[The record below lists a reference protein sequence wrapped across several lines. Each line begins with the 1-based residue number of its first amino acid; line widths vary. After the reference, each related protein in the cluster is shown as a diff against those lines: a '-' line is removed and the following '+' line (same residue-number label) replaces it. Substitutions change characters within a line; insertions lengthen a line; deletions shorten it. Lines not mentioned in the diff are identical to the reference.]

1 MRAGGPVAEGYNSI
15 PAAAVARLP
24 IYRRVLLELLSTRV
38 TTVSSTR
45 LATLAGVN
53 AAKVRKDL
61 SYLGS
66 FGIRGVGYNV
76 EHLLYEVSREL
87 GLTHDWPVL
96 IAGLGNLGSA
106 LANYGGF
113 VERGFPVRALVDTD
127 PAKVGRMLA
136 GVPVRHL
143 DDLESIVAESRIAI
157 GIVATPAPAAQD
169 VADRMVAAGIGSILN
184 FAPVV
189 VTTGAGVSLRN
200 VDLSVELQVLSFYQR
215 RHDPGVGGAADP
227 LEPPAVAGPLAKPVA
242 PPAG

>member
-1 MRAGGPVAEGYNSI
+1 MNAGDPGADGYNSV
-15 PAAAVARLP
+15 PSAAVARLP
-24 IYRRVLLELLSTRV
+24 VYRRVLLELLSTRT

-45 LATLAGVN
+45 LAALAGVN

-76 EHLLYEVSREL
+76 EHLLHEVSREL

-113 VERGFPVRALVDTD
+113 LDRGFPVRALVDAD
-127 PAKVGRMLA
+127 PAKIGRSVA
-136 GVPVRHL
+136 GVLVRHV
-143 DDLESIVAESRIAI
+143 DELEEIVAESGIAI
-157 GIVATPAPAAQD
+157 GIVATPAAAAQD
-169 VADRMVAAGIGSILN
+169 VAERMVAAGIGSILN

-189 VTTGAGVSLRN
+189 VNTAGGVSVRN
-200 VDLSVELQVLSFYQR
+200 VDLAVELQVLSFYQR
-215 RHDPGVGGAADP
+215 RHVPGGPEDL
-227 LEPPAVAGPLAKPVA
+227 LEPREA
-242 PPAG
+242 PGRVS

>member
-1 MRAGGPVAEGYNSI
+1 MSTPGPDTSSGTDGYSSI

-24 IYRRVLLELLSTRV
+24 VYRRVLLELLSTRV
-38 TTVSSTR
+38 STVSSTR
-45 LATLAGVN
+45 LAILAGVN

-87 GLTHDWPVL
+87 GLTHDWPVV

-113 VERGFPVRALVDTD
+113 LDRGFPVRALVDTD
-127 PAKVGRMLA
+127 PAKVGSIIT

-143 DDLESIVAESRIAI
+143 DDLEEIVRQHRIAI
-157 GIVATPAPAAQD
+157 GIVATPAAAAQD
-169 VADRMVAAGIGSILN
+169 VVDRMAAAGIGSILN

-189 VTTGAGVSLRN
+189 VTTTPDTNLRN

-215 RHDPGVGGAADP
+215 RHAPGDREVSSAPAA
-227 LEPPAVAGPLAKPVA
+227 
-242 PPAG
+242 PAGGGLLAGR

>member
-1 MRAGGPVAEGYNSI
+1 MRAGDADTGGYNSI

-24 IYRRVLLELLSTRV
+24 VYRRVLLELLSTRT

-113 VERGFPVRALVDTD
+113 LERGFPVRALVDAD
-127 PAKVGRMLA
+127 PAKVGREIA
-136 GVPVRHL
+136 GVPVRHV
-143 DDLESIVAESRIAI
+143 DELEEVTSENRIAI
-157 GIVATPAPAAQD
+157 GIVATPATAAQD
-169 VADRMVAAGIGSILN
+169 VAERMISAGIGSILN

-189 VTTGAGVSLRN
+189 VNTADGVSVRN
-200 VDLSVELQVLSFYQR
+200 VDLAVELQVLSFYQR
-215 RHDPGVGGAADP
+215 RHVPGGHLPGALEDL
-227 LEPPAVAGPLAKPVA
+227 LEPGLTQARVGQT
-242 PPAG
+242 GR

>member
-1 MRAGGPVAEGYNSI
+1 MRAGDPGADGYNSI

-24 IYRRVLLELLSTRV
+24 VYRRVLLELLSTRT

-45 LATLAGVN
+45 LASLAGVN

-96 IAGLGNLGSA
+96 IVGLGNLGSA

-113 VERGFPVRALVDTD
+113 QERGFPVRALVDTD
-127 PAKVGRMLA
+127 PAKVGREVA
-136 GVPVRHL
+136 GVPVRHV
-143 DDLESIVAESRIAI
+143 DELEKIVAEGSIAI
-157 GIVATPAPAAQD
+157 GIVATPAGAAQD
-169 VADRMVAAGIGSILN
+169 VVDRLVAAGIGSILN

-189 VTTGAGVSLRN
+189 VNTADGVSVRN
-200 VDLSVELQVLSFYQR
+200 VDLAVELQVLSFYQR
-215 RHDPGVGGAADP
+215 RHVPGGLEDL
-227 LEPPAVAGPLAKPVA
+227 LEPGLSPGRVSQTGR
-242 PPAG
+242 

>member
-1 MRAGGPVAEGYNSI
+1 MVTPDPDGYTSI
-15 PAAAVARLP
+15 PPAAVARLP
-24 IYRRVLLELLSTRV
+24 VYRRVLLELLSTRV
-38 TTVSSTR
+38 STVSSTR

-87 GLTHDWPVL
+87 GLTHDWPVV

-127 PAKVGRMLA
+127 PVKVGRTIT
-136 GVPVRHL
+136 GVVVQHL
-143 DDLESIVAESRIAI
+143 DDLEKIVQQCRIAI
-157 GIVATPAPAAQD
+157 GIVATPAAAAQD
-169 VADRMVAAGIGSILN
+169 VADRMAAAGIGSILN

-189 VTTGAGVSLRN
+189 VTTAGGTNLRN
-200 VDLSVELQVLSFYQR
+200 VDLSVELQVLSFYER
-215 RHDPGVGGAADP
+215 RHTPGRPGAAP
-227 LEPPAVAGPLAKPVA
+227 VPAA
-242 PPAG
+242 PAGGGSLPGR

>member
-1 MRAGGPVAEGYNSI
+1 MRAGDPGGDGYNSI

-24 IYRRVLLELLSTRV
+24 VYRRVLLELLSTRT

-96 IAGLGNLGSA
+96 IVGLGNLGSA

-113 VERGFPVRALVDTD
+113 QERGFPVRALVDTD
-127 PAKVGRMLA
+127 PAKVGRKVA
-136 GVPVRHL
+136 GVPVRHV
-143 DDLESIVAESRIAI
+143 DELEKIVAENNIAI
-157 GIVATPAPAAQD
+157 GIVATPAGAAQD
-169 VADRMVAAGIGSILN
+169 VVDRLVAAGIGSILN

-189 VTTGAGVSLRN
+189 VNTAGGVSVRN
-200 VDLSVELQVLSFYQR
+200 VDLAVELQVLSFYQR
-215 RHDPGVGGAADP
+215 RHVPGG
-227 LEPPAVAGPLAKPVA
+227 LEDLLESGLSPGRVSQLGR
-242 PPAG
+242 

>member
-1 MRAGGPVAEGYNSI
+1 MRTGNPGADGYNSI

-24 IYRRVLLELLSTRV
+24 VYRRVLLELLSTRT

-76 EHLLYEVSREL
+76 EHLLHEVSREL

-113 VERGFPVRALVDTD
+113 MERGFPVRALVDTD
-127 PAKVGRMLA
+127 PDKVGRTIA

-143 DDLESIVAESRIAI
+143 DELEEIAVQSRIAI
-157 GIVATPAPAAQD
+157 GIVATPAAAAQV
-169 VADRMVAAGIGSILN
+169 VAERMVAAGIGSILN

-189 VTTGAGVSLRN
+189 VNTADGVSVRN
-200 VDLSVELQVLSFYQR
+200 VDLAVELQVLSFYQR
-215 RHDPGVGGAADP
+215 RHVPGGLEDL
-227 LEPPAVAGPLAKPVA
+227 LEPERA
-242 PPAG
+242 PGRVS

>member
-1 MRAGGPVAEGYNSI
+1 MSAGERGTDGYNSI

-24 IYRRVLLELLSTRV
+24 VYRRVLLELLSIRT

-45 LATLAGVN
+45 LAALAGVN

-76 EHLLYEVSREL
+76 EHLLHEVSREL

-113 VERGFPVRALVDTD
+113 RERGFPVRALVDAD
-127 PAKVGRMLA
+127 PAKVGRQVA
-136 GVPVRHL
+136 GVPVRHVNE
-143 DDLESIVAESRIAI
+143 LETIVAEGNIAI
-157 GIVATPAPAAQD
+157 GIVATPASAAQD
-169 VADRMVAAGIGSILN
+169 VVDRMVAAGIGSILN

-189 VTTGAGVSLRN
+189 VSAAEGLSVRN
-200 VDLSVELQVLSFYQR
+200 VDLAVELQVLSFYQR
-215 RHDPGVGGAADP
+215 RHVSAGPEDLLDPGMP
-227 LEPPAVAGPLAKPVA
+227 HGPL
-242 PPAG
+242 GRTGR

>member
-1 MRAGGPVAEGYNSI
+1 MRAGDPGVDDYNSI

-24 IYRRVLLELLSTRV
+24 VYRRVLLELLSTRT

-76 EHLLYEVSREL
+76 EHLFYEVSREL

-113 VERGFPVRALVDTD
+113 QERGFPVRALVDTD
-127 PAKVGRMLA
+127 PGKVGRKLA
-136 GVPVRHL
+136 GVSVRHV
-143 DDLESIVAESRIAI
+143 DELEKIVAEGSIAI
-157 GIVATPAPAAQD
+157 GIVATPAGAAQD
-169 VADRMVAAGIGSILN
+169 VVDRMVAAGIGSILN

-189 VTTGAGVSLRN
+189 VNTADGVSVRN
-200 VDLSVELQVLSFYQR
+200 VDLAVELQVLSFYQR
-215 RHDPGVGGAADP
+215 RHVPGGLEDL
-227 LEPPAVAGPLAKPVA
+227 LEPGPAPGRVPRTGR
-242 PPAG
+242 

>member
-1 MRAGGPVAEGYNSI
+1 MVTDGSGADGYNSI

-24 IYRRVLLELLSTRV
+24 VYRRVLLELLSTRT

-113 VERGFPVRALVDTD
+113 VERGYPVRALVDTD
-127 PAKVGRMLA
+127 PAKVGRVVT
-136 GVPVRHL
+136 GVEVRHL
-143 DDLESIVAESRIAI
+143 DDLEEIVAESRIAI
-157 GIVATPAPAAQD
+157 GIVATPAAAAQS

-189 VTTGAGVSLRN
+189 VSTAPGISLRN
-200 VDLSVELQVLSFYQR
+200 VDLAVELQVLSFYQR
-215 RHDPGVGGAADP
+215 RHVPAPGAI
-227 LEPPAVAGPLAKPVA
+227 LEPPPEPGRVSGAAR
-242 PPAG
+242 

>member
-1 MRAGGPVAEGYNSI
+1 MRAGGSAGDGYNSI
-15 PAAAVARLP
+15 PVAAVARLP

-45 LATLAGVN
+45 LASLAGVN

-87 GLTHDWPVL
+87 GLTHAWPVL

-127 PAKVGRMLA
+127 SAKIGRVLA
-136 GVPVRHL
+136 GVPVRPL
-143 DDLESIVAESRIAI
+143 DELEAIAVESRIAI
-157 GIVATPAPAAQD
+157 GIVATPASAAQD
-169 VADRMVAAGIGSILN
+169 VVDRMVAAGIGSILN

-189 VTTGAGVSLRN
+189 VSTTAGVSLRN
-200 VDLSVELQVLSFYQR
+200 VDLAVELQVLSFYQR
-215 RHDPGVGGAADP
+215 RHVPAGLGEL
-227 LEPPAVAGPLAKPVA
+227 LEPPPV
-242 PPAG
+242 PGRVSSPGR

>member
-1 MRAGGPVAEGYNSI
+1 MRAGGSGADGYNSI

-45 LATLAGVN
+45 LAALAGVN

-127 PAKVGRMLA
+127 PSKVSRTLA
-136 GVPVRHL
+136 GVPVRHV
-143 DDLESIVAESRIAI
+143 DELEAIVAESRIAI

-189 VTTGAGVSLRN
+189 VTTPAGISLRN
-200 VDLSVELQVLSFYQR
+200 VDLAVELQVLSFYQR
-215 RHDPGVGGAADP
+215 RHVPAGAADL
-227 LEPPAVAGPLAKPVA
+227 LEPPAVAGSVSR
-242 PPAG
+242 PAG

>member
-1 MRAGGPVAEGYNSI
+1 MRAGGSGADGYNSI

-24 IYRRVLLELLSTRV
+24 VYRRVLLELLSTRT

-113 VERGFPVRALVDTD
+113 LERGFPVRALVDAD
-127 PAKVGRMLA
+127 PAKVGRKIA
-136 GVPVRHL
+136 GVPVRHV
-143 DDLESIVAESRIAI
+143 DELEAIASENRIAI
-157 GIVATPAPAAQD
+157 GIVATPAVAAQD
-169 VADRMVAAGIGSILN
+169 VVDRMVSAGIGSILN

-189 VTTGAGVSLRN
+189 VNTADGVSVRN
-200 VDLSVELQVLSFYQR
+200 VDLAVELQVLSFYQR
-215 RHDPGVGGAADP
+215 RHVPGDLEDL
-227 LEPPAVAGPLAKPVA
+227 LEPGRVS
-242 PPAG
+242 

>member
-1 MRAGGPVAEGYNSI
+1 MRAGGTGADGYNSV

-24 IYRRVLLELLSTRV
+24 VYRRVLLELLSTRT

-96 IAGLGNLGSA
+96 IAGLGNLGTA
-106 LANYGGF
+106 LADYGGF
-113 VERGFPVRALVDTD
+113 SERGFPVRALVDAD
-127 PAKVGRMLA
+127 PAKVGRQIA
-136 GVPVRHL
+136 GVPVRHV
-143 DDLESIVAESRIAI
+143 DELEEIASENRIAI
-157 GIVATPAPAAQD
+157 GIVATPAAAAQD
-169 VADRMVAAGIGSILN
+169 VVDRMVSAGIGSVLN

-189 VTTGAGVSLRN
+189 VNTADGVSVRN
-200 VDLSVELQVLSFYQR
+200 VDLAVELQVLSFYQR
-215 RHDPGVGGAADP
+215 RHVPGDLADL
-227 LEPPAVAGPLAKPVA
+227 LEPGRVS
-242 PPAG
+242 